1 MGLKI
6 CWGKEIP
13 KQLRAQGIF
22 LDDQG
27 VVGDSELETQ
37 FLENQLNIW
46 LMSQNIPKD

>member
-1 MGLKI
+1 M
-6 CWGKEIP
+6 
-13 KQLRAQGIF
+13 F
-22 LDDQG
+22 LDYKG